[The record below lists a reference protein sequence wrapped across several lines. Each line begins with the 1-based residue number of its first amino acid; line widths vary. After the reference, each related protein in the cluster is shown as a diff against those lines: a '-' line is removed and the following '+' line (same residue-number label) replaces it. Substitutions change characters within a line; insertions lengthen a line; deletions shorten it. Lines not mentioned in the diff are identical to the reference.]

1 MIKHINDIEDIEDI
15 GTVVLEANRKNK
27 HIRISVYINCKI
39 KVTYPSWV
47 SRKEVIDY
55 IISNKD
61 TIKQLLEKQ
70 SIKKR
75 YLNNTSQRHEAF
87 SSEELHMIRNRAEEI
102 LFTRLK
108 FLSNDLNKR
117 FNVYKNNSIQKN
129 PFSYNTCSLKNNKSN
144 WGSCSSK
151 KNINLN
157 IHLSRI
163 PSVLRDYVLVHELCH
178 LVYLNHSEEFHAL
191 VNRYFNGRE
200 KELNKQLKH
209 YSPLIPT
216 HPLFLS

>member
-1 MIKHINDIEDIEDI
+1 MLKHINDIEYIEDV

-27 HIRISVYINCKI
+27 YIRISVYINCEV
-39 KVTYPSWV
+39 KVTYPYWV
-47 SRKEVIDY
+47 SRRKVIDY

-61 TIKQLLEKQ
+61 TIKKLLEKQ
-70 SIKKR
+70 SNKKR
-75 YLNNTSQRHEAF
+75 YLNNTSQRHETF
-87 SSEELHMIRNRAEEI
+87 SSEELRIIRNRAEEI

-108 FLSNDLNKR
+108 FLSNDLNKK
-117 FNVYKNNSIQKN
+117 FNVYMNNSIQKN

-163 PSVLRDYVLVHELCH
+163 PSALRDYVLVHELCH
-178 LVYLNHSEEFHAL
+178 LVYLNHSEEFHSL

-200 KELNKQLKH
+200 KELNKQLKN